1 MNIKR
6 YETKDN
12 WSNKSGTYIPVFSE
26 DEDGEWV
33 KYSEAKGIID
43 EYRKIAKDNADWYD
57 CLRIDFKELES
68 SLNVCQKMYG
78 FADTAIVRKDKEIKE
93 LKEVLEDIKI
103 EIEKLKKENLIFWDE
118 RQSYKAKMLETFV
131 TIKKQ
136 QAEIK
141 KLREALKYC
150 DKISGSLIADPLMCI
165 RNKCREALK
174 DGK

>member
-12 WSNKSGTYIPVFSE
+12 WSNKSGTYIPVLSE

-57 CLRIDFKELES
+57 CLRIDFKDLEIDVS
-68 SLNVCQKMYG
+68 ISNNTILKLN
-78 FADTAIVRKDKEIKE
+78 T
-93 LKEVLEDIKI
+93 
-103 EIEKLKKENLIFWDE
+103 
-118 RQSYKAKMLETFV
+118 
-131 TIKKQ
+131 
-136 QAEIK
+136 EIK